1 MPRADPARSR
11 YCATRHLLRNLGQP
25 RKLRRNPLACDAFA
39 ASTAHEAAQVIASR
53 VDRALD
59 AMHGA
64 RYASI
69 LLRVDVQRHD
79 PRIVAADLGLSTR
92 HFHRERRIAHDRFFD
107 AYSAAEPRIVQPP
120 IHVDSDFTQR
130 LLERAASLAD
140 SGEASSAIAILD
152 DMAGSGADP
161 AMRCEALTRRAEIEA
176 WAHCLERA
184 RAHLAAAQAI
194 LATAPI
200 EPARRCALRDGVAA
214 VGLSIRWF
222 EKGPL
227 AAAHAEVESHADG
240 TLQLGRST
248 IVRAA
253 AALRAGESAF
263 AAQLLG
269 RIAAA
274 NGTVAHSPE
283 FDIDLLTLQA
293 ELADFTAENPLLS
306 EELFARAV
314 AEARAR
320 EMRGRELYATHQL
333 ALTRWAHTRDARDRS
348 TYRNLVDRIDR
359 SLPARLRSYLTFSAA
374 DLELAIGHPR
384 RALQAAQ
391 AAASVSTNRYER
403 FSASGL
409 AAGALLRLGR
419 INDAG
424 AEASLAAEAA
434 RADGHARVLALAQ
447 RISAQVALSLGNRR
461 AARAAIDESIEYAR
475 RFSSAH
481 VLAQAQVVRARITE
495 R

>member
-25 RKLRRNPLACDAFA
+25 RKLRRNPLARDAFA
-39 ASTAHEAAQVIASR
+39 ASTTHEAARVISAR

-64 RYASI
+64 RYSSI

-107 AYSAAEPRIVQPP
+107 AYSAAKLHIAQPT
-120 IHVDSDFTQR
+120 IKVDSEFAQR

-140 SGEASSAIAILD
+140 SGETPSAIAILD
-152 DMAGSGADP
+152 DMASSGADV
-161 AMRCEALTRRAEIEA
+161 ALRCEALTRRAEIDA
-176 WAHCLERA
+176 WAHRLDRA
-184 RAHLAAAQAI
+184 RAHLAAAEAF
-194 LATAPI
+194 LAKAPI
-200 EPARRCALRDGVAA
+200 EPERCCALRDSVAA

-227 AAAHAEVESHADG
+227 AAAHAEVEPHANG
-240 TLQLGRST
+240 TLHLAQST

-253 AALRAGESAF
+253 AALRGGESAF
-263 AAQLLG
+263 SAQLLG
-269 RIAAA
+269 RLAAA
-274 NGTVAHSPE
+274 NGRVPHTPE

-333 ALTRWAHTRDARDRS
+333 ALTRWAHSRDSRDRS
-348 TYRNLVDRIDR
+348 AYRTLVDRIDR
-359 SLPARLRSYLTFSAA
+359 SLPPRLRSYLTFSAA

-391 AAASVSTNRYER
+391 VAASVSTNRYER

-424 AEASLAAEAA
+424 TEASLAAEAA
-434 RADGHARVLALAQ
+434 RAEGHPRVLALAQ
-447 RISAQVALSLGNRR
+447 RISAQVALSRGNRR
-461 AARAAIDESIEYAR
+461 AARAAIDESIECAR
-475 RFSSAH
+475 RFSPAH
-481 VLAQAQVVRARITE
+481 VLAQAQVVLARINE

>member
-1 MPRADPARSR
+1 M
-11 YCATRHLLRNLGQP
+11 L
-25 RKLRRNPLACDAFA
+25 CD
-39 ASTAHEAAQVIASR
+39 S
-53 VDRALD
+53 
-59 AMHGA
+59 
-64 RYASI
+64 
-69 LLRVDVQRHD
+69 
-79 PRIVAADLGLSTR
+79 
-92 HFHRERRIAHDRFFD
+92 
-107 AYSAAEPRIVQPP
+107 
-120 IHVDSDFTQR
+120 
-130 LLERAASLAD
+130 
-140 SGEASSAIAILD
+140 
-152 DMAGSGADP
+152 
-161 AMRCEALTRRAEIEA
+161 
-176 WAHCLERA
+176 
-184 RAHLAAAQAI
+184 
-194 LATAPI
+194 
-200 EPARRCALRDGVAA
+200 VAA

-227 AAAHAEVESHADG
+227 AAAHAEVEPHANG
-240 TLQLGRST
+240 TLHLGRST

-253 AALRAGESAF
+253 AALRGGESAF

-269 RIAAA
+269 RVAAA
-274 NGTVAHSPE
+274 NGAVAHTPE

-348 TYRNLVDRIDR
+348 AYRSLVDRIDR
-359 SLPARLRSYLTFSAA
+359 SLPSRLRSYLTFSAA

-403 FSASGL
+403 LSASGL

-419 INDAG
+419 INDAC

-434 RADGHARVLALAQ
+434 RAEGHARVLALAQ
-447 RISAQVALSLGNRR
+447 RVSAQVALSRGNRR
-461 AARAAIDESIEYAR
+461 AARAAIDESIECAR

-481 VLAQAQVVRARITE
+481 VLALAQVVLARITE